1 MRKAAKILGW
11 VVAGYVSLAL
21 ALDAFIGVTKIAL
34 EPGEREGILRTF
46 DADGTMHET
55 RMIVIDDGD
64 VIWVQSG
71 HHFRGWYYRLID
83 NPNVELLRGGTLTL
97 RQAVALETPEAKAH
111 MRTLLMDR
119 VGFAGYYAIRFV
131 LLFADVKPVRLD
143 MRSTGMQPG
152 AEPLA
157 GKTATPIQE
166 RWLRGLFASRHAAS
180 DTGPVGLSLPRS
192 CWRHLPM

>member
-1 MRKAAKILGW
+1 MNASKKAAKILGIT
-11 VVAGYVSLAL
+11 VAGYVAL
-21 ALDAFIGVTKIAL
+21 ALTFDAFIGVSQIAL

-64 VIWVQSG
+64 VLWVQSG
-71 HHFRGWYYRLID
+71 HRFRGWYYRLIE
-83 NPNVELLRGGTLTL
+83 NPNVELLRGDKLTR

-111 MRTLLMDR
+111 MKALLMDR

-143 MRSTGMQPG
+143 MRS
-152 AEPLA
+152 A
-157 GKTATPIQE
+157 G
-166 RWLRGLFASRHAAS
+166 
-180 DTGPVGLSLPRS
+180 VGRDLKP
-192 CWRHLPM
+192 